1 MQCTNIG
8 MRINF
13 SLKNNEFY
21 SILARPCCVGVVGD
35 CVLTSNDDCR
45 RRRGIFHPRA
55 HLCSQVNRIL
65 NELISMLNEFI

>member
-8 MRINF
+8 TNF
-13 SLKNNEFY
+13 QGNHLKTMKFPL
-21 SILARPCCVGVVGD
+21 ILARPCCTGILGD

-55 HLCSQVNRIL
+55 HLCSQVN
-65 NELISMLNEFI
+65 